1 MWVVTLFWIYS
12 KNRSQSVSKV
22 KPRLEIDR
30 LGVVGPLSNQ
40 TCMPIWWSIG
50 WSKSSSKTGYFQILT
65 VLCYFWLAMAKYDFW
80 KPNFFKVN
88 FCLIKKVIYETLV
101 NLIVLNKF
109 FLCYM
114 GLRPIFREIVS
125 EQPIDHSYL
134 LRFPRINLVWFK
146 NHSRTWGGHRIAD
159 IHAPRD
165 ILVKMSKIDTYHN
178 EKLFGSI
185 ELWWV
190 IIIRIEFSHD
200 LTNIELF
207 PQNHSTDFE
216 RFSKNAQNPILNIKN
231 FYFFRENDIGLKSA
245 QRYGLSIPNNGFFIW
260 HL

>member
-1 MWVVTLFWIYS
+1 MISTSFLGGFDWSAFTDI
-12 KNRSQSVSKV
+12 
-22 KPRLEIDR
+22 LENDHA
-30 LGVVGPLSNQ
+30 
-40 TCMPIWWSIG
+40 
-50 WSKSSSKTGYFQILT
+50 IL
-65 VLCYFWLAMAKYDFW
+65 
-80 KPNFFKVN
+80 
-88 FCLIKKVIYETLV
+88 
-101 NLIVLNKF
+101 
-109 FLCYM
+109 
-114 GLRPIFREIVS
+114 
-125 EQPIDHSYL
+125 
-134 LRFPRINLVWFK
+134 
-146 NHSRTWGGHRIAD
+146 WGHHRIAD

-216 RFSKNAQNPILNIKN
+216 HFSQNAQNPILNIKN